1 MSLFSPTSSF
11 PWSAGIQRIHRKNY
25 TTTTTSSSRNH
36 VQQPSSLFLRRA
48 GIVSVALASYGAI
61 VYFTYEF
68 VSATVEKSNHGP
80 GCSAT
85 SHVTGDRGK
94 QDHNLQQRP
103 TDSLKTS
110 YVTDPDRHVTFHKIA
125 SVYDSQISKEEN
137 VMLLPLLRR
146 WLIYF
151 HARGKVLEVGAG
163 TGRNLDYYS
172 FTTTAT
178 SSSKQK
184 KDTVF
189 SSQVGVEE
197 VILTDISDEM
207 LLRAREKVKQHK
219 HRDRFKLFVAD
230 AKEMTKYYPNDTF
243 DTIVDTFGLCSF
255 DDPVAVLKELQR
267 ICKPNGKILLLEHG
281 RSKSCGPL
289 TNYLD
294 KTAERHAKNWGCVY
308 NRDLDVILKESGLQ
322 IETLWTWHFGTT
334 YYVVCRP
341 GST

>member
-1 MSLFSPTSSF
+1 MPFFSLVSSF
-11 PWSAGIQRIHRKNY
+11 PRPGIQRINNKNH
-25 TTTTTSSSRNH
+25 TTISSSSRNK
-36 VQQPSSLFLRRA
+36 QPSTSLFLRRA

-68 VSATVEKSNHGP
+68 VSATVEKTNHGA
-80 GCSAT
+80 GCCAA

-94 QDHNLQQRP
+94 QDHNLQQRT
-103 TDSLKTS
+103 TDRHKTS

-172 FTTTAT
+172 FTTR
-178 SSSKQK
+178 SSSSTQK
-184 KDTVF
+184 KDNVL
-189 SSQVGVEE
+189 SSQVGVED
-197 VILTDISDEM
+197 VILTDISEEM

-230 AKEMTKYYPNDTF
+230 AKEMTKYYPNGTF

-308 NRDLDVILKESGLQ
+308 NRDLDAILKESGLQ